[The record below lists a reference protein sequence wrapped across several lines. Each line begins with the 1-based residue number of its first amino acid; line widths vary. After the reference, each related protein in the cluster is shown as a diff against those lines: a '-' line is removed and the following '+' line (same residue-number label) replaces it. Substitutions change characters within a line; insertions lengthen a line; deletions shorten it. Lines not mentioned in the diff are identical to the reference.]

1 VSETTF
7 PSSGSNGEH
16 VRAEHVEIS
25 QGGASTIDATTVNL
39 QQGGVGSIRATDVS
53 VSQGGVGL
61 ARTGNLRLE
70 GGASAFAVVAD
81 DATIGE
87 GSSVLML
94 IARQTSGDVQPLLD
108 WRAAAAF
115 GMGLGLVMRLLRRR

>member
-1 VSETTF
+1 MSETTL
-7 PSSGSNGEH
+7 PSNGSNGAP

-25 QGGASTIDATTVNL
+25 QGNASSIDATTVTL

-53 VSQGGVGL
+53 VNQGGVGL
-61 ARTGNLRLE
+61 ARAGTLRME

-87 GSSVLML
+87 GSNLFL
-94 IARQTSGDVQPLLD
+94 LLARQASGDVRPMLD

-115 GMGLGLVMRLLRRR
+115 GVGLGLAMRLLRRR